1 MFLKSFNKLPARVL
15 SGLKSRADTAAPLSG
30 PVYVEV
36 GDPR

>member
-1 MFLKSFNKLPARVL
+1 MFLKSFNKLLARVL

-30 PVYVEV
+30 PVYVAV